1 MIMKNHLI
9 AKLLIL
15 FIIGLSMAGC
25 EKDTEINQL
34 SADQAHKLINL
45 TYGTDARNKMD
56 VYLPANRTA
65 ETPIVILIHGG
76 AWISGDKSIFTSM
89 QDTLLARG
97 IASVNMNYR
106 YVSSSV
112 HNTQLM
118 EDIDKVVKYCIDNS
132 DKWQTRKSKI
142 IIGGHSAG
150 GHMSLMYGYTS
161 DSRGAIGGVVSI
173 SGPTNLYDEQYLK
186 MIQGYSVF
194 MPMLILTLEQLADAD
209 YMEGQP
215 VSENFRKISPITQ
228 IKNVPTL
235 MIHGTNDELVA
246 YQTVVAFEAELKNKG
261 VVHKLYTIESADHSF
276 NNISNTTR
284 VKMNSEI
291 SDWIFRYGK

>member
-34 SADQAHKLINL
+34 PADQAHKLINL

-194 MPMLILTLEQLADAD
+194 IPMLILTLEQLADAD
-209 YMEGQP
+209 YIEGQP
-215 VSENFRKISPITQ
+215 VPENFRKISPITQ

>member
-1 MIMKNHLI
+1 MKKHLFTR
-9 AKLLIL
+9 LFIL
-15 FIIGLSMAGC
+15 FLIGFSIAGC
-25 EKDTEINQL
+25 EKDTEIDQL
-34 SADQAHKLINL
+34 PADKVHKLTNVA
-45 TYGTDARNKMD
+45 YGTDTRNRMD

-106 YVSSSV
+106 YVSSTV

-132 DKWQTRKSKI
+132 EYWQTRKSKI

-161 DSRGAIGGVVSI
+161 DSRGAIGGIVSI

-186 MIQGYSVF
+186 MIQGLSVF
-194 MPMLILTLEQLADAD
+194 MPQLILTLEQLADDD
-209 YMEGQP
+209 YVEGQP
-215 VSENFRKISPITQ
+215 VPENFRKISPITQ

-261 VVHKLYTIESADHSF
+261 VDHKLYTVNGADHSF
-276 NNISNTTR
+276 SNVSDATR

-291 SDWIFRYGK
+291 SDWIFKYGK